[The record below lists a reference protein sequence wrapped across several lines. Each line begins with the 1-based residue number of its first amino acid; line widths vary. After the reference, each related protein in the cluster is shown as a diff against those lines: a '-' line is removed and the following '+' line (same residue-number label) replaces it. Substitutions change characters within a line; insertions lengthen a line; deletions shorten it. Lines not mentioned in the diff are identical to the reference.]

1 MFNLYVY
8 CLPSFNEFFFYFSGS
23 QSQAGLAGSI
33 AGGKS
38 AGGQSTSAVRE
49 CPLCMAECTL
59 DQFPILR
66 NCPHLFC
73 MDCLHTYTK
82 LEIHEGRVNL
92 KCPQCNELIH
102 PNGKEFCLKLSE
114 LVQTC
119 LELFKL
125 VQTCPNKSKLIFSF
139 MEKFIW
145 AYAMHNASEF
155 EYFHYLAFCL
165 LKTE

>member
-1 MFNLYVY
+1 MFAL
-8 CLPSFNEFFFYFSGS
+8 FQWFFFYKFSGS

-38 AGGQSTSAVRE
+38 AGGQSTSAAVRE

-119 LELFKL
+119 LELFNL
-125 VQTCPNKSKLIFSF
+125 VQTCPNKYELVFSNSIPIFFFNLNFNCS
-139 MEKFIW
+139 
-145 AYAMHNASEF
+145 N
-155 EYFHYLAFCL
+155 
-165 LKTE
+165 

>member
-1 MFNLYVY
+1 MFKRSRRTN
-8 CLPSFNEFFFYFSGS
+8 SFMGFIKIHVCPLLMIFFKFSAS

-125 VQTCPNKSKLIFSF
+125 VQTCLYLNIFI
-139 MEKFIW
+139 IW
-145 AYAMHNASEF
+145 HSVY
-155 EYFHYLAFCL
+155 
-165 LKTE
+165 

>member
-1 MFNLYVY
+1 MEAQTAEMQQQMTLMMQTFTASKKENPANARLDER
-8 CLPSFNEFFFYFSGS
+8 SFRRIKEFSNPREDWKEWKMHF
-23 QSQAGLAGSI
+23 
-33 AGGKS
+33 
-38 AGGQSTSAVRE
+38 TSAVRE

-102 PNGKEFCLKLSE
+102 PNGKEFCLKLSYLGLN
-114 LVQTC
+114 LVRPYTG
-119 LELFKL
+119 
-125 VQTCPNKSKLIFSF
+125 P
-139 MEKFIW
+139 
-145 AYAMHNASEF
+145 
-155 EYFHYLAFCL
+155 
-165 LKTE
+165 

>member
-1 MFNLYVY
+1 MI
-8 CLPSFNEFFFYFSGS
+8 FFKFSGS
-23 QSQAGLAGSI
+23 QSQTGLAGSI

-38 AGGQSTSAVRE
+38 AGGQSNSAVRE

-102 PNGKEFCLKLSE
+102 PNGKDFY
-114 LVQTC
+114 
-119 LELFKL
+119 KL
-125 VQTCPNKSKLIFSF
+125 V
-139 MEKFIW
+139 
-145 AYAMHNASEF
+145 
-155 EYFHYLAFCL
+155 
-165 LKTE
+165 

>member
-1 MFNLYVY
+1 MFALFQ
-8 CLPSFNEFFFYFSGS
+8 CFFLKFSGS

-125 VQTCPNKSKLIFSF
+125 VQTCPNKSKLFFSF
-139 MEKFIW
+139 KV
-145 AYAMHNASEF
+145 
-155 EYFHYLAFCL
+155 
-165 LKTE
+165 